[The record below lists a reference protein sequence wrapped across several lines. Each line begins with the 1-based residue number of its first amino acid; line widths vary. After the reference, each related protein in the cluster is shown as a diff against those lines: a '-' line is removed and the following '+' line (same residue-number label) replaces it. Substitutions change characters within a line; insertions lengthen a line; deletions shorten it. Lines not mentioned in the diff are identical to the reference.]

1 MILKSEIKKALEVQR
16 KILLG
21 KESYSDRNELDGI
34 SLSESYV
41 LVVSGIRRCGKSTL
55 LKMLIQQINEKFVFL
70 NFEDSRI
77 FQFELQDFSKLD
89 ELVGEDVQYYFFDE
103 IQNVE
108 NWEVYVRQLQERGKK
123 VFITGSNASLLSKEL
138 GTRLTGRHIN
148 QELFPFSYLEF
159 ISFSKLKNN
168 NASFEKYLKIGG
180 FPEYIESENQEVLQN
195 LMKDIVYRD
204 IAVRYGIRDTKT
216 LMDITL
222 HLFSNVGK
230 EITFNSLRKTFGVGS
245 TNSVADYLKWLEDC
259 YLLFFLDKFSW
270 SSKSIAIN
278 PRKVYGI
285 DTGLIQANSLSFSE
299 DKGRLFENFVYLFL
313 RQKQFTLFYFREN
326 SECDF
331 VVFEKKKC
339 KMLIQVCEEIHLDNQ
354 DREVKGLLE
363 AMNYFSMEEGFIV
376 TKNQKDEFKI
386 DDKIIHIV
394 PAIEWMEKNF

>member
-21 KESYSDRNELDGI
+21 KESYSERNELDAI

-89 ELVGEDVQYYFFDE
+89 ELVGEEVQYYFFDE

-108 NWEVYVRQLQERGKK
+108 NWEVYVRQLHEKGKK

-168 NASFEKYLKIGG
+168 INSFEKYLKIGG
-180 FPEYIESENQEVLQN
+180 FPEYIASENPEVLQN

-204 IAVRYGIRDTKT
+204 IAVRYGIRNTKT
-216 LMDITL
+216 LMNITL
-222 HLFSNVGK
+222 HLLSNVGK
-230 EITFNSLRKTFGVGS
+230 EITFNSLRKIFSVGS
-245 TNSVADYLKWLEDC
+245 TNSVADYLNWLEDC
-259 YLLFFLDKFSW
+259 YLLFFLDRFSW

-313 RQKQFTLFYFREN
+313 RQKQFVLFYFREN

-339 KMLIQVCEEIHLDNQ
+339 KMLIQVCEEVHLDNQ

-363 AMNYFSMEEGFIV
+363 AMNYFLMDEGFIV
-376 TKNQKDEFKI
+376 TKNQQDELRMK
-386 DDKIIHIV
+386 DKIIYLV
-394 PAIEWMEKNF
+394 PVIKWMEAYF

>member
-21 KESYSDRNELDGI
+21 KESYSERNELDAI
-34 SLSESYV
+34 SLSESHV

-55 LKMLIQQINEKFVFL
+55 LKILIQQINEKFVFL

-89 ELVGEDVQYYFFDE
+89 ELVGEEVQYYFFDE

-108 NWEVYVRQLQERGKK
+108 NWEVYVRQLHEKGKK

-168 NASFEKYLKIGG
+168 INSFEKYLKIGG
-180 FPEYIESENQEVLQN
+180 FPEYIGSENPEVLQN

-204 IAVRYGIRDTKT
+204 IAVRYGIRNTKT

-222 HLFSNVGK
+222 HLLSNVGK
-230 EITFNSLRKTFGVGS
+230 EITFNSLRKTFSVGS
-245 TNSVADYLKWLEDC
+245 TNSVADYLNWLEDC
-259 YLLFFLDKFSW
+259 YLLFFLDRFSW

-299 DKGRLFENFVYLFL
+299 NKGRLFENFVYLFL
-313 RQKQFTLFYFREN
+313 RQKPFTLFYFREN

-339 KMLIQVCEEIHLDNQ
+339 KMLIQVCEEVHLDNQ
-354 DREVKGLLE
+354 DRETRGLHE

-376 TKNQKDEFKI
+376 TKNQQDELRI
-386 DDKIIHIV
+386 DGKTIHLV
-394 PAIEWMEKNF
+394 PVIEWMENYF

>member
-21 KESYSDRNELDGI
+21 KESYSERNELGGI
-34 SLSESYV
+34 SVSESHV

-89 ELVGEDVQYYFFDE
+89 ELVGEEVQYYFFDE

-108 NWEVYVRQLQERGKK
+108 NWEVYVRQLHEKGKK

-168 NASFEKYLKIGG
+168 INSFEKYLKIGG
-180 FPEYIESENQEVLQN
+180 FPEYIASENPEVLQN

-204 IAVRYGIRDTKT
+204 IAVRYGIRNTKT

-222 HLFSNVGK
+222 HLLSNVGK
-230 EITFNSLRKTFGVGS
+230 EITFNSLRKTFSVGS
-245 TNSVADYLKWLEDC
+245 TNSVADYLNWLEDC
-259 YLLFFLDKFSW
+259 YLLFFLDRFSW

-299 DKGRLFENFVYLFL
+299 NKGRLFENFVYLFL
-313 RQKQFTLFYFREN
+313 RQKPFTLFYFR
-326 SECDF
+326 
-331 VVFEKKKC
+331 
-339 KMLIQVCEEIHLDNQ
+339 
-354 DREVKGLLE
+354 
-363 AMNYFSMEEGFIV
+363 
-376 TKNQKDEFKI
+376 
-386 DDKIIHIV
+386 
-394 PAIEWMEKNF
+394 

>member
-21 KESYSDRNELDGI
+21 KESYSDRAELANVQ
-34 SLSESYV
+34 LSESHV

-55 LKMLIQQINEKFVFL
+55 LKMLIQQINSKFVFL

-89 ELVGEDVQYYFFDE
+89 ELVGEDVVYYFFDE

-108 NWEVYVRQLQERGKK
+108 NWEVYVRQLHERGKK

-159 ISFSKLKNN
+159 IAYSKLKNN
-168 NASFEKYLKIGG
+168 LTSFEKYLKIGG

-204 IAVRYGIRDTKT
+204 IAVRYGIRNTKT

-222 HLFSNVGK
+222 YLLSNVGK
-230 EITFNSLRKTFGVGS
+230 EITFNSLRKTFSVGS

-259 YLLFFLDKFSW
+259 YLLFFLDRFSW

-313 RQKQFTLFYFREN
+313 RQKPFKLFYFREN

-354 DREVKGLLE
+354 DRETRGLLE
-363 AMNYFSMEEGFIV
+363 AMNYFDMDEGFIV
-376 TKNQKDEFKI
+376 TKNQQDELRI
-386 DDKIIHIV
+386 DDKLIHLV
-394 PAIEWMEKNF
+394 PVIEWMEAYF